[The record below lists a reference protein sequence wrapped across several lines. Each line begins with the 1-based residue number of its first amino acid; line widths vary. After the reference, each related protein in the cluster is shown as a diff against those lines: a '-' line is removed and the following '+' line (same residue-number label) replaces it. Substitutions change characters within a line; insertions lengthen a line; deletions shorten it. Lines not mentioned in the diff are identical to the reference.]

1 MLFLLTG
8 DIQIGKTRWLE
19 ALVAGLQGAGV
30 RCAGVIAPGRWRERA
45 CADGGVTFEKL
56 GIDNVLLPQGERIC
70 FGARRDLAQAQGIE
84 DVGSQSAQ
92 AGLGWEISDAA
103 IAQVNRHFASLT
115 GLQGADLLVIDELGR
130 LELLRGEGLV
140 EAVGVLAAGPQ
151 GACQNAL
158 VVVRETLVERAEER
172 FGSVWGGSMRISPG
186 DAGRRLV
193 EKALGLE

>member
-30 RCAGVIAPGRWRERA
+30 RCAGVIAPGRWREHR
-45 CADGGVTFEKL
+45 DESGDVTYEKL

-70 FGARRDLAQAQGIE
+70 FGMRRDLAQAQGIE

-130 LELLRGEGLV
+130 LELLRDEGLV
-140 EAVGVLAAGPQ
+140 EAVRVLAAGPQ

-172 FGSVWGGSMRISPG
+172 FGSAWGGSVRISPG
-186 DAGRRLV
+186 DAGRCLV
-193 EKALGLE
+193 GKALGLE